1 MDTYTRELMAE
12 LKALREEVAELR
24 PPAITKEEILS
35 VKDRKAGA
43 CGFPRVPCPFSEL
56 FEDVMVSEL

>member
-1 MDTYTRELMAE
+1 MDTYTSELMAE

-35 VKDRKAGA
+35 VKDRHKRLALI
-43 CGFPRVPCPFSEL
+43 EENLDL
-56 FEDVMVSEL
+56 FKGGNR

>member
-1 MDTYTRELMAE
+1 MDTYTRELKAE

-35 VKDRKAGA
+35 VKDRKKRLALI
-43 CGFPRVPCPFSEL
+43 EEHMDL
-56 FEDVMVSEL
+56 FKGGNR

>member
-1 MDTYTRELMAE
+1 MTYA
-12 LKALREEVAELR
+12 V
-24 PPAITKEEILS
+24 ILS

-43 CGFPRVPCPFSEL
+43 CGFPRVPNPFSEL

>member
-35 VKDRKAGA
+35 VKDRNKRLALI
-43 CGFPRVPCPFSEL
+43 EEHMDL
-56 FEDVMVSEL
+56 FKGGNR